1 MADFF
6 VDAGELNR
14 RIQIL
19 RKTEQS
25 DSAGYLAPETEPEVV
40 HTCWAK
46 FSQTSGSSIQKAN
59 ADWGEV
65 KVRFLIRHTK
75 KKLNRKMVVRFGGL
89 DYEIEYINTYGDS
102 RRYTEL
108 WCKLGSQKGELA

>member
-1 MADFF
+1 MATFY
-6 VDAGELNR
+6 VDAGEINR

-19 RKTEQS
+19 RRTDTADK
-25 DSAGYLAPETEPEVV
+25 AGYLAPETEPEVV

-46 FSQTSGSSIQKAN
+46 FSQTSGTSIKKAN

-65 KVRFLIRHTK
+65 KARFLIRHTK
-75 KKLNRKMVVRFGGL
+75 KKLNRKMFVRFNGL

-108 WCKLGSQKGELA
+108 WCKIGSQKGVLT

>member
-1 MADFF
+1 MADFY

-25 DSAGYLAPETEPEVV
+25 DSAGYQAPATEPEVV

-46 FSQTSGSSIQKAN
+46 FSQSSGTSLQKAN

-75 KKLNRKMVVRFGGL
+75 KKLNRKMFVRFNGL
-89 DYEIEYINTYGDS
+89 DYEIEYINTYGDC

-108 WCKLGSQKGELA
+108 WCKIGSQKGVLT